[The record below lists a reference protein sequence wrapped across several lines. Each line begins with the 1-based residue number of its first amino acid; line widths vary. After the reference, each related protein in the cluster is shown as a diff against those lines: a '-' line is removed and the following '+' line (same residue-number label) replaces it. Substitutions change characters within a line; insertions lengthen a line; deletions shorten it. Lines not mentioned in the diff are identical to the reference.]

1 MIINSELIRKYN
13 PCEEGIDNFEYKY
26 PNFNDKLSVL
36 LRLDGVPYDD
46 KMWLC
51 GKILPEKIA
60 QRWSLEC
67 AKSVHHV
74 YLNVFPNDTTL
85 SEVFETIEK
94 VIDGELP
101 QSAALSAEST
111 ALSTAESATQSA
123 RNAVLSAVWS
133 ARSAESTT
141 RGAAWNARNAALSA
155 RNAAR
160 SEKEQEEINISILI
174 KLLEQEGM

>member
-1 MIINSELIRKYN
+1 MIINSELIRKYD
-13 PCEEGIDNFEYKY
+13 PCKRGIDNFKSKY

-36 LRLDGVPYDD
+36 LRLEGVPYND

-74 YLNVFPNDTTL
+74 YLEMFPDDTVL

-101 QSAALSAEST
+101 WNAAENA
-111 ALSTAESATQSA
+111 AWSA
-123 RNAVLSAVWS
+123 RNAAESAAWSAAWSAAESAAWS
-133 ARSAESTT
+133 ARSALNAMNAVENAVWS
-141 RGAAWNARNAALSA
+141 AWS
-155 RNAAR
+155 AAR